1 MRKLLVLTIDGV
13 HVIINLDY
21 VVNIEAN
28 VSMDKIVL
36 FTAFSNKI
44 TISTKDDADVS
55 YLVSENEMEEIV
67 EDLF

>member
-28 VSMDKIVL
+28 VSMDKMVL